1 MGLLVLLALTDEVS
15 QAWFP
20 NRTVDALD
28 AACSIAGIVVLGVL
42 ARALRGPRLS
52 IAPARLGAS

>member
-1 MGLLVLLALTDEVS
+1 VS